1 MKEKYTEEAGVS
13 AFIHVAD
20 LAKGHLAKGHLA
32 ALNCFNNE
40 NTTSGCH
47 AFNLGTGVTL
57 ATIS

>member
-13 AFIHVAD
+13 AFIHDAD
-20 LAKGHLAKGHLA
+20 LAEGHLA
-32 ALNCFNNE
+32 ALNYFNNE